1 MCDRKQSICVVD
13 LRAVIKHRKPSSFYF
28 LYSCIADSQITL
40 DWNWIGVYA
49 FLFLGGILKRIV
61 QILVQSRVVSDLT
74 KMQALQHLVC
84 IYLHLAYSLLS

>member
-40 DWNWIGVYA
+40 DWNLCVCVSVPWGNTKEDCSN
-49 FLFLGGILKRIV
+49 LGAK
-61 QILVQSRVVSDLT
+61 
-74 KMQALQHLVC
+74 
-84 IYLHLAYSLLS
+84 